1 MTVLG
6 PRLATRSATLEIG
19 THGAVTISIRNFT
32 CDPEGQIG
40 ADISYRGHRDDILRM
55 RCISADLLD
64 RTPYDQVV
72 ESEFGLMVIS
82 SRAAK
87 NHRGFIDVS
96 YCIDNL
102 AITGPLL
109 PGVVALFPDGIPKLA
124 IETLSSEEVRGF
136 FDASDGGL
144 HAAFELQSRYPGLK
158 VTVRYFDGEMH
169 LGWDG
174 SPAYKG
180 WCVEFG
186 ASDPAL
192 LVKYSLAESK
202 DFVDRRR
209 RRDEFGH
216 DRHVS
221 GPFDGSGLYKVS
233 VHIPDAIPL
242 GHWSEKRIHSKC
254 QQRFIARLLRRA
266 FALPRR
272 RRGNKT

>member
-6 PRLATRSATLEIG
+6 PRLATRTGILDIG
-19 THGAVTISIRNFT
+19 KHGAVTISIRNFT

-40 ADISYRGHRDDILRM
+40 ADISYRGHKDDIVRM
-55 RCISADLLD
+55 GCISADLLD
-64 RTPYDQVV
+64 RTPYHQGV
-72 ESEFGLMVIS
+72 ESDFGLLTIS
-82 SRAAK
+82 CRAARSY
-87 NHRGFIDVS
+87 RGYIDVS
-96 YCIDNL
+96 YCVDNL

-124 IETLSSEEVRGF
+124 IETLSSKGVRGF
-136 FDASDGGL
+136 FDASDCGL
-144 HAAFELQSRYPGLK
+144 HSASELQARYPGVK
-158 VTVRYFDGEMH
+158 VTAQYFDGEVH

-174 SPAYKG
+174 SPSYKG

-192 LVKYSLAESK
+192 LVKYGLAGTT
-202 DFVDRRR
+202 DFSERRR

-233 VHIPDAIPL
+233 IHIPDAIPL

-272 RRGNKT
+272 RQGKST

>member
-6 PRLATRSATLEIG
+6 PRLATRSGTLGIG

-32 CDPEGQIG
+32 CDHEGQIG
-40 ADISYRGHRDDILRM
+40 ADISYRGHRDDIVRTG
-55 RCISADLLD
+55 CISAELLD

-72 ESEFGLMVIS
+72 ESAVGLMAIS

-96 YCIDNL
+96 YCVDNL
-102 AITGPLL
+102 AIVGPLL

-124 IETLSSEEVRGF
+124 IDTLSSAEVRGF
-136 FDASDGGL
+136 FDASEGGL
-144 HAAFELQSRYPGLK
+144 YTGLELQARYPGVK
-158 VTVRYFDGEMH
+158 VTARYFDGEMH

-174 SPAYKG
+174 NPAYKG

-192 LVKYSLAESK
+192 LVKYGLVGARE
-202 DFVDRRR
+202 FCDRRR

-272 RRGNKT
+272 LKGKST